1 LLQRAALGNAW
12 RNAGAWGFKRQIHA
26 KLTAVEAFFLTSS
39 LREGPMAEISQA
51 DAKQYDRQIRLW
63 GAQAQ
68 QRLSESRVL
77 LIGISSLG
85 AEVAKNIVLA
95 GIKSLCI
102 FDPTLVSSKDSSNI
116 FLFRPTDHGSRV
128 SDQICL
134 PFLGVSHADIS
145 ERY

>member
-1 LLQRAALGNAW
+1 
-12 RNAGAWGFKRQIHA
+12 
-26 KLTAVEAFFLTSS
+26 
-39 LREGPMAEISQA
+39 MAQISQA

-95 GIKSLCI
+95 GVKSLCI
-102 FDPTLVSSKDSSNI
+102 FDPTVVTCKDSSSI

-128 SDQICL
+128 RHKVLIT
-134 PFLGVSHADIS
+134 VSRASHPAHS
-145 ERY
+145 ERYLCHAKASRPEPSMSGFCVPRRCFSSFGGW

>member
-1 LLQRAALGNAW
+1 MLSNEGSAEIYA
-12 RNAGAWGFKRQIHA
+12 
-26 KLTAVEAFFLTSS
+26 ES
-39 LREGPMAEISQA
+39 LSMAEISQA

-77 LIGISSLG
+77 LIGLSSLG

-102 FDPTLVSSKDSSNI
+102 FDPTLVAAKDSSNV
-116 FLFRPTDHGSRV
+116 FLFRPTDHGSRA
-128 SDQICL
+128 SDVFFVPYPASSCL
-134 PFLGVSHADIS
+134 LYTSPSPRDGLLSRMPSSA
-145 ERY
+145 

>member
-1 LLQRAALGNAW
+1 
-12 RNAGAWGFKRQIHA
+12 
-26 KLTAVEAFFLTSS
+26 
-39 LREGPMAEISQA
+39 MAQISQA

-77 LIGISSLG
+77 LIGLSSLG

-102 FDPTLVSSKDSSNI
+102 FDPTPVTTKDSSNI

-128 SDQICL
+128 S
-134 PFLGVSHADIS
+134 
-145 ERY
+145 ERAFDYPPHSLIHLIFIL

>member
-1 LLQRAALGNAW
+1 
-12 RNAGAWGFKRQIHA
+12 
-26 KLTAVEAFFLTSS
+26 
-39 LREGPMAEISQA
+39 MAQISQA

-77 LIGISSLG
+77 LIGLSSLG

-95 GIKSLCI
+95 GVKSLCI
-102 FDPTLVSSKDSSNI
+102 FDPTLVTDKDSSNV

-128 SDQICL
+128 SAQ
-134 PFLGVSHADIS
+134 PSSSPNSSHNDVS
-145 ERY
+145 ERSLCDAKASGSEPFM

>member
-1 LLQRAALGNAW
+1 
-12 RNAGAWGFKRQIHA
+12 
-26 KLTAVEAFFLTSS
+26 
-39 LREGPMAEISQA
+39 MAQISQA

-77 LIGISSLG
+77 LIGMSSLG

-95 GIKSLCI
+95 GIKSLSI
-102 FDPTLVSSKDSSNI
+102 FDPTPVTATNTSNI

-128 SDQICL
+128 S
-134 PFLGVSHADIS
+134 
-145 ERY
+145 

>member
-1 LLQRAALGNAW
+1 
-12 RNAGAWGFKRQIHA
+12 
-26 KLTAVEAFFLTSS
+26 
-39 LREGPMAEISQA
+39 MAQISQA

-102 FDPTLVSSKDSSNI
+102 FDPTPVTDKDSSSV
-116 FLFRPTDHGSRV
+116 FLFRPTDHGNRV
-128 SDQICL
+128 SDQQFMSR
-134 PFLGVSHADIS
+134 PRTPHADFS
-145 ERY
+145 EGF

>member
-1 LLQRAALGNAW
+1 MLSNEGSAEIYA
-12 RNAGAWGFKRQIHA
+12 
-26 KLTAVEAFFLTSS
+26 ES
-39 LREGPMAEISQA
+39 LSMAEISQA

-77 LIGISSLG
+77 LIGLSSLG

-102 FDPTLVSSKDSSNI
+102 FDPTLVAAKDSSNV
-116 FLFRPTDHGSRV
+116 FLFRPTDHGSRA
-128 SDQICL
+128 SDVFLCRILPPLMPFFRKTSVPCNGFKISILFVKFQCL
-134 PFLGVSHADIS
+134 KVTPWRL
-145 ERY
+145 